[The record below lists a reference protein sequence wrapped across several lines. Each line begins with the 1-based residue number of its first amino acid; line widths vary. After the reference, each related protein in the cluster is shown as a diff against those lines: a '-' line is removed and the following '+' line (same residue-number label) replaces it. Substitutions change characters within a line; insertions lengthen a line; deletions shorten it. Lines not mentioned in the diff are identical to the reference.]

1 MQIHQKKLQ
10 DIKPYIKN
18 PRKKYDIKKVADSI
32 TEFGFQQPIVVD
44 TSGTIIVGHGRYE
57 ASKYLNLEIVPVV
70 IADLPPEKAK
80 AYRIADNKTNEYSDW
95 DNSLLSQEFTDLLD
109 INYDLL
115 KTGFDEE
122 ELKKFFDNSDL
133 NSIDTSEKDLPEKFE
148 LMIQLDNLEDQEAL
162 FNELKERGYNC
173 KVLSF

>member
-1 MQIHQKKLQ
+1 MQIYQKKLEE
-10 DIKPYIKN
+10 IKPYTKN

-57 ASKYLNLEIVPVV
+57 ASKHLNLKTIPVV

-95 DNSLLSQEFTDLLD
+95 DNSLLNQEFTDLLD

-122 ELKKFFDNSDL
+122 ELKKFFDDSDL
-133 NSIDTSEKDLPEKFE
+133 TSIDTSEKDLPEKYE
-148 LMIQLDNLEDQEAL
+148 LMIELENIEDQESL
-162 FNELKERGYNC
+162 YNELKERGYTC

>member
-1 MQIHQKKLQ
+1 MNIKNLPLN
-10 DIKPYIKN
+10 DVKPYIKN

-32 TEFGFQQPIVVD
+32 KEFGFQQPIVVD
-44 TSGTIIVGHGRYE
+44 TIGTIIVGHGRYE
-57 ASKYLNLEIVPVV
+57 ASKYLNLETVPVI

-95 DNSLLSQEFTDLLD
+95 DNSLLNQEFTDLLD

-122 ELKKFFDNSDL
+122 ELKKFFDGADL
-133 NSIDTSEKDLPEKFE
+133 TSVDTSEKDLPEKYE
-148 LMIQLDNLEDQEAL
+148 LMIELENIEDQESL